1 MSKLERGLDS
11 TRQLMAFLAVGV
23 IGFMVDVGLFFIY
36 LRGFG
41 IDVIVARALAFLPA
55 TMVTWWANRLFTFP
69 LSTDPRESRM
79 REYLKYL
86 LVQAGGIAV
95 NFTVFYLIILWLPIA
110 SAHAI
115 LPLAVGALTA
125 LAFNFLGARL
135 LVFRR

>member
-1 MSKLERGLDS
+1 MSKLERELDS

-23 IGFMVDVGLFFIY
+23 IGFMVDAGLFLIY

-41 IDVIVARALAFLPA
+41 IDAIVARALAFLPA

-79 REYLKYL
+79 REYFKYL

-95 NFTVFYLIILWLPIA
+95 NFAVFYLMILWLPIA

-115 LPLAVGALTA
+115 LPLAVGALMA
-125 LAFNFLGARL
+125 LVFNFSGARL
-135 LVFRR
+135 LVFRC